1 MSGAT
6 VELIGR
12 RPRDYFEYLPKPI
25 KMRVIGRIRRAY
37 FGHFPSL
44 GEDLAQEA
52 CARLLASGTDLRAG
66 PEPTAAPTQA
76 WYDEAESALV
86 RFATGLVMRL
96 SVLRYHRR
104 FGKPAQG
111 PDCLVSDSEVDMEGE
126 DVCSRAEPDDGA
138 DGHTWI
144 DEQLH
149 WTKIVKLLRDY
160 LEQQEHTDPAGMQQ
174 RSNVLPT
181 MIVS

>member
-1 MSGAT
+1 
-6 VELIGR
+6 
-12 RPRDYFEYLPKPI
+12 
-25 KMRVIGRIRRAY
+25 MRVVDRIRRAY
-37 FGHFPSL
+37 LGHFPSW
-44 GEDLAQEA
+44 GADFAQEA

-66 PEPTAAPTQA
+66 PDPTTVRTQA
-76 WYDEAESALV
+76 WYDEVESALV
-86 RFATGLVMRL
+86 RFATGLVMRQ
-96 SVLRYHRR
+96 SVLRHHTY
-104 FGKPAQG
+104 FGTPAQA
-111 PDCLVSDSEVDMEGE
+111 PLCLVPNSEVDTEGE
-126 DVCSRAEPDDGA
+126 DVLPRAAPDEGA